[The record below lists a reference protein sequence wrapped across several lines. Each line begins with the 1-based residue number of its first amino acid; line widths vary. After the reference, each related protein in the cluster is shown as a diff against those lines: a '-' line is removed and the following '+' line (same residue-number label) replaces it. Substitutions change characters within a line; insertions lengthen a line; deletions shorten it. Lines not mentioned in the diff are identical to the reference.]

1 VSFADPRELAVAY
14 LLATR
19 RDTTE
24 AAGLEQEL
32 AAVSPSELR
41 RTLADDAS
49 RHAFW
54 IDVYNG
60 TVLRHQGFDT
70 ADAWARLRHFRR
82 AIVTVAG
89 QPLSLD
95 GIEHGILRRSRWKL
109 GLGYLGNPLPSRFER
124 THRVDRVDPRIHF
137 ALNCGALSCPPIAAY
152 RSESIN
158 DQLDLATRSNLAT
171 EVMLERDVIAVPAIL
186 LWYAGDFGGAP
197 GIRRLL
203 RQHGVEGW
211 NRRIRF
217 RKYDWTSA
225 PDRWAADES

>member
-1 VSFADPRELAVAY
+1 MSFADPRELAVDY

-19 RDTTE
+19 RDAAT
-24 AAGLEQEL
+24 AAGLERDL
-32 AAVSPSELR
+32 AAISPFELR
-41 RTLADDAS
+41 RALADDAS

-60 TVLRHQGFDT
+60 TVLRHQALDVT
-70 ADAWARLRHFRR
+70 DPWARLRHFRR
-82 AIVTVAG
+82 TIVIVAG

-95 GIEHGILRRSRWKL
+95 GIENGILRRSRWKL
-109 GLGYLGNPLPSRFER
+109 GLGYLGNPLPSRFEQV
-124 THRVDRVDPRIHF
+124 HRVDRVDPRIHF

-152 RSESIN
+152 RSESID

-171 EVMLERDVIAVPAIL
+171 EVMQERDAIAVPAVL

-211 NRRIRF
+211 NRHIRF
-217 RKYDWTSA
+217 SKYDWTAA
-225 PDRWAADES
+225 PDRWAADED

>member
-1 VSFADPRELAVAY
+1 MSFADPRELAIDY

-19 RDTTE
+19 RDAAE
-24 AAGLEQEL
+24 AAGLEQALASISPVEL
-32 AAVSPSELR
+32 HGALD
-41 RTLADDAS
+41 DDAA
-49 RHAFW
+49 RQAFW

-60 TVLRHQGFDT
+60 TVLRHQGLDV

-82 AIVTVAG
+82 PIVTVAG

-95 GIEHGILRRSRWKL
+95 GIENGILRRSRWKL
-109 GLGYLGNPLPSRFER
+109 GMGYLGNPLPSRFER
-124 THRVDRVDPRIHF
+124 AHRVDRVDPRIHF

-152 RSESIN
+152 RSESID

-171 EVMLERDVIAVPAIL
+171 EVLHERDAIAVPAIL

-225 PDRWAADES
+225 PDRWATDED